1 MKHLLKTK
9 IGQMRI
15 LGFLEG
21 VTLLIL
27 VFLAVPMKYLFDNP
41 VVSKTVGPIHGAIF
55 IIFLISTFR
64 VGAEQAWKFK
74 ETTWKIVLACFI
86 PFGTFYIDHTLLR
99 SIKDK
104 A

>member
-21 VTLLIL
+21 ITLLIL

-41 VVSKTVGPIHGAIF
+41 IVSKTVGPIHGGIF
-55 IIFLISTFR
+55 ILFLISTFR
-64 VGAEQAWKFK
+64 VGSEQAWKFK

-86 PFGTFYIDHTLLR
+86 PFGTFYIDHSLLR
-99 SIKDK
+99 LIKDK

>member
-1 MKHLLKTK
+1 
-9 IGQMRI
+9 MRI

-41 VVSKTVGPIHGAIF
+41 VVSETVGPIHGAIF

-64 VGAEQAWKFK
+64 VGAEQTWKFK